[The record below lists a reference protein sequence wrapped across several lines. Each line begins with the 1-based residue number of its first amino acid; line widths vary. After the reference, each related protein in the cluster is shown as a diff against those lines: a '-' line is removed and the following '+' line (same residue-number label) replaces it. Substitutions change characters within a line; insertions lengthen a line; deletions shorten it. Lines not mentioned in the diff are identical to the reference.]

1 MIEFNSLFRN
11 SADPFVNGSMRS
23 SNSEQYLSRV
33 AEPEDFDLKNGL
45 NDLSNVVSI
54 SLEKLLIYFCFKF
67 INLKT
72 SMMSNLRVGKNSL
85 VGKNSFL
92 HDVENLNLNLLFP
105 LTSVSLV
112 KKNTA
117 NQLSPSK
124 FQHR

>member
-1 MIEFNSLFRN
+1 
-11 SADPFVNGSMRS
+11 MRS

-33 AEPEDFDLKNGL
+33 AEPEDFNLQNGL

-72 SMMSNLRVGKNSL
+72 SMMSNLR

>member
-54 SLEKLLIYFCFKF
+54 SLEKLFIYFCFMF

-72 SMMSNLRVGKNSL
+72 SMSNLRVKRNTDFKKSLSKITQYSKNGKTMNKKC
-85 VGKNSFL
+85 VIPR
-92 HDVENLNLNLLFP
+92 LLQRLKSTVFE
-105 LTSVSLV
+105 
-112 KKNTA
+112 
-117 NQLSPSK
+117 
-124 FQHR
+124 F